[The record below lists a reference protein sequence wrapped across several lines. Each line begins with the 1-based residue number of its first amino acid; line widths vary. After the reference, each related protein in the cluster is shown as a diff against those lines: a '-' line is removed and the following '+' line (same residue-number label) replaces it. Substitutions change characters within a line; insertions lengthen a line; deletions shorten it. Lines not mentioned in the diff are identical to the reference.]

1 MYSGYIPTRFATTNI
16 RPVSPPSGVTTAVEA
31 TPQYNS
37 FFQHSQF
44 IEANNGSNRASVL
57 ESGYDALMRTM
68 SQVLTHGP
76 PVDRRHEAL
85 RMVDDLCRGS
95 PAKDTEKGMVLDE
108 EKLLRLYTRSET
120 LLPNGLR
127 ARNLLWRM
135 DGRRLKNPK
144 VTVLSGPL
152 TESPK
157 TAAVHDFDIAF
168 MSADHLVGSQQ
179 QNQQQQQQSL
189 DIQRRSS
196 SHTLFNASDQTLGF
210 PAITRMQM
218 QMQQPHSYMSAISNP
233 TQDNDL
239 DLELARPLELW
250 DIPSIDMSLFYP
262 PNPSQ
267 QQQQQQQ
274 SANTTIQYHSLSLP
288 FAPTSAPPIGQTPVI
303 VDTRFIDARSSAS
316 TQSKAR
322 RNSSLMEMR
331 KMQQASMMDLDILRS
346 PTSLGY

>member
-16 RPVSPPSGVTTAVEA
+16 RPVSPPSGVTTAVEP

-44 IEANNGSNRASVL
+44 IEANNGSNRAGAL

-85 RMVDDLCRGS
+85 RMVDDLCCGS

-135 DGRRLKNPK
+135 DSRRLKNPK
-144 VTVLSGPL
+144 AASMSIATVTAAAAARASATTNWAIPSGKAAAATSLTDIQMAAVLSGPL

-168 MSADHLVGSQQ
+168 MPADHLAGSQH
-179 QNQQQQQQSL
+179 QNQQQKQQQQQSL
-189 DIQRRSS
+189 DMQRRSS
-196 SHTLFNASDQTLGF
+196 SHTLFNGSDQTPGF
-210 PAITRMQM
+210 PEITRMQI
-218 QMQQPHSYMSAISNP
+218 QMQQPHSYMAALSNP

-250 DIPSIDMSLFYP
+250 DIPSID
-262 PNPSQ
+262 
-267 QQQQQQQ
+267 
-274 SANTTIQYHSLSLP
+274 
-288 FAPTSAPPIGQTPVI
+288 
-303 VDTRFIDARSSAS
+303 
-316 TQSKAR
+316 
-322 RNSSLMEMR
+322 
-331 KMQQASMMDLDILRS
+331 
-346 PTSLGY
+346 